1 MTKKYLFNIIVIMN
15 TEMKNCLKNTVMNF
29 RLPRYAELPT
39 VGLYLEQVVK
49 YINGYMNQVSLAEIT
64 TSMISNYVKKGFI
77 PSPQKKQYY
86 ADQIAYLMFITITKN
101 VLSLENI
108 VELFDLQKRTYNLA
122 MAYDYFCCELENML
136 QYVFGLKDEPE
147 KNLGVT
153 NTDTKDF
160 FRNVIISVSHS
171 IYLTSYFSEI
181 KKEKTSN

>member
-1 MTKKYLFNIIVIMN
+1 MN
-15 TEMKNCLKNTVMNF
+15 NEMKNRLKNTVMNF
-29 RLPRYAELPT
+29 RLPRYSELPN
-39 VGLYLEQVVK
+39 VGLYLEQVAK
-49 YINGYMNQVSLAEIT
+49 YINSYMNQVSLSEIT

-108 VELFDLQKRTYNLA
+108 VELFDLQKRTYTLS

-136 QYVFGLKDEPE
+136 EYVFGLKAEPE

-153 NTDTKDF
+153 DTEEKDF

-171 IYLTSYFSEI
+171 MYLTAYFSEI
-181 KKEKTSN
+181 KKEKAL

>member
-1 MTKKYLFNIIVIMN
+1 MTKKYLFNIISVMN
-15 TEMKNCLKNTVMNF
+15 TEMKNRLKNTVMNF
-29 RLPRYAELPT
+29 HLPRYNELPT
-39 VGLYLEQVVK
+39 VGLYLEQVAK
-49 YINGYMNQVSLAEIT
+49 YINGYLNQVGLAEIT
-64 TSMISNYVKKGFI
+64 TSMISNYVKKGFV

-86 ADQIAYLMFITITKN
+86 ADQIAYLMFITVTKN

-108 VELFDLQKRTYNLA
+108 VELFDLQKRTYTLS

-153 NTDTKDF
+153 NTDTKEF
-160 FRNVIISVSHS
+160 FRNVIVSVSHS
-171 IYLTSYFSEI
+171 MYLTAYFSEI